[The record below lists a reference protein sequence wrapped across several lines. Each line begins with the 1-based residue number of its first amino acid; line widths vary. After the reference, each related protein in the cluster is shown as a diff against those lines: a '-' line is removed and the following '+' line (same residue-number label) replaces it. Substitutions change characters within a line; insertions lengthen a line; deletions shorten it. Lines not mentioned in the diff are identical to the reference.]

1 MNDEIAELADRLRA
15 KLRRGEEPGLEFEI
29 EFASLTDD
37 EPDEF
42 LALFDQ
48 RALTRRGK
56 GTEDSPEN
64 VRILR
69 ALLDL
74 LGPAARR
81 PARRWGRLS
90 RPATSACWR
99 SSRRPAR
106 CLTRW
111 LTRCVRPRPT
121 GRTARG
127 EESAPR
133 CSCSGRPLLAGAEIE
148 DEQIAG
154 YLDEGSLDR
163 RPFIRTLDP
172 QRDGP
177 REPILH
183 VGGELVPKPLRR
195 VRVGAFVGDALL

>member
-37 EPDEF
+37 ERDEF
-42 LALFDQ
+42 LVLFDQ
-48 RALTRRGK
+48 RASHGEESS
-56 GTEDSPEN
+56 EDSP
-64 VRILR
+64 RTSGSCAR
-69 ALLDL
+69 FSTYWS
-74 LGPAARR
+74 PAARR

-133 CSCSGRPLLAGAEIE
+133 CSCSGRPAPRRRRNRGRA
-148 DEQIAG
+148 
-154 YLDEGSLDR
+154 DR
-163 RPFIRTLDP
+163 RIPRRGKPRSETLHSYA
-172 QRDGP
+172 RS
-177 REPILH
+177 
-183 VGGELVPKPLRR
+183 
-195 VRVGAFVGDALL
+195 AA